1 MAIREQ
7 IDVDLKAAMI
17 AKDQVK
23 TATLRMIKSAAKN
36 KEIDVPGHKPLD
48 DSEMI
53 SLLSTL
59 KKQRDE
65 SIAQFKEGGRQ
76 DLADKEQAEIEV
88 IMTYLPKQLDS
99 AELDTIV
106 AAAIATAGA
115 AGPKDMGKVMKLV
128 QEQTKGRADG
138 KLVSEKVKAKLA
150 AMGG

>member
-17 AKDQVK
+17 AKDTVK
-23 TATLRMIKSAAKN
+23 TSVLRMIKSAAKN
-36 KEIDVPGHKPLD
+36 KEIDVPGHKALD
-48 DSEMI
+48 DAEMI

-65 SIAQFKEGGRQ
+65 SISQFKTGGRQ
-76 DLADKEQAEIEV
+76 DLADKEQAEIDV
-88 IMTYLPKQLDS
+88 IMTYLPKQLDD
-99 AELDTIV
+99 AELDTLV
-106 AAAIATAGA
+106 TAAIATAGA